1 MPRFEPGLKRCPS
14 GPLGRH
20 GFDQFSR
27 MSAINHHAE
36 RGRADGYSK
45 ITNQSP
51 NRFPVETEK
60 TSPTRDMWSKRVA
73 RLLQLDD
80 PDQLAAGLPFE
91 HGGIQFHFLAHPD
104 HGQALLL
111 ATLPAPVHMDA
122 SDLHAGL
129 LHLQLM
135 LWADASLLFGLDIEN
150 GALYAGTR
158 IDLHP
163 LPMPDEVAGLVHRRA
178 KQAARWTRELTSQI
192 KKETT
197 V

>member
-1 MPRFEPGLKRCPS
+1 M
-14 GPLGRH
+14 
-20 GFDQFSR
+20 
-27 MSAINHHAE
+27 
-36 RGRADGYSK
+36 
-45 ITNQSP
+45 
-51 NRFPVETEK
+51 
-60 TSPTRDMWSKRVA
+60 
-73 RLLQLDD
+73 
-80 PDQLAAGLPFE
+80 
-91 HGGIQFHFLAHPD
+91 
-104 HGQALLL
+104 

-192 KKETT
+192 KKGTT